1 MTLPSRCL
9 PCQVSINQAPMH
21 LYDQIMAKIPH
32 LGRPLA
38 IGFRR
43 KMEGLGNTHLEPRE
57 HSKVGSRP

>member
-1 MTLPSRCL
+1 
-9 PCQVSINQAPMH
+9 MH

-43 KMEGLGNTHLEPRE
+43 KMEGLGNTHLEPRD